1 VHSPGITLIV
11 YRVALLYELI
21 RLMTLLF
28 HVNPFSRQPI
38 SRQPIADEIQL
49 SCLLLAIATV
59 AGTSAVPGSTK
70 AAAAPGG
77 SSGTADSDDPVVA
90 AAVAAAEAKLLR
102 RQLAAA
108 EKQAAAM
115 KDVFKQRVK
124 AFRESC
130 RCGCVR

>member
-1 VHSPGITLIV
+1 MT
-11 YRVALLYELI
+11 VA
-21 RLMTLLF
+21 MFAT
-28 HVNPFSRQPI
+28 
-38 SRQPIADEIQL
+38 
-49 SCLLLAIATV
+49 CLLTPIVTGPSSA
-59 AGTSAVPGSTK
+59 AGGTT
-70 AAAAPGG
+70 AAAATAVG
-77 SSGTADSDDPVVA
+77 SSSSLPIADDPVVA

-130 RCGCVR
+130 RCGCVYVAMDVRIPCCCCDVM